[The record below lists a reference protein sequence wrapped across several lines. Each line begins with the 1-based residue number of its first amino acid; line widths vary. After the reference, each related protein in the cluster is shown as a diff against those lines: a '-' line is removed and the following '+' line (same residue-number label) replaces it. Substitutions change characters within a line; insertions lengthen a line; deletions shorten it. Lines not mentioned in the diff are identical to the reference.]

1 MSDRE
6 KLIKADQEKSIDI
19 ISHIDDFWLL
29 HQIYRFMPPC
39 KKNACCKAP
48 ESLYRSS
55 QTELR

>member
-29 HQIYRFMPPC
+29 HQIYLFITGMT
-39 KKNACCKAP
+39 KDTEYEIFAAEKGGVKA
-48 ESLYRSS
+48 
-55 QTELR
+55 